1 MEFRELFYLQKSDR
15 KVLAFLLCLAL
26 AVLGAMFLLGNKHGR
41 TPLNAADS
49 SAFATEQGL
58 NREKMQAIEAIMNWK
73 MVRILNYFPL
83 IQIQLIAYNLVV

>member
-1 MEFRELFYLQKSDR
+1 MDFRELFYLQKSDR

-49 SAFATEQGL
+49 SAFAAQQGL
-58 NREKMQAIEAIMNWK
+58 NRGKNTGNRSHYELENGKNIE
-73 MVRILNYFPL
+73 LFPFDPK
-83 IQIQLIAYNLVV
+83 YS